1 MRQHSSPL
9 KANSLEN
16 KDVSAEQ
23 KQKKRAHHAIT
34 IVANTQNELLI
45 FYQLCAVLIF
55 LNVSSSL
62 FQVCYGQ
69 LSAPKTRNFK
79 CNSDGCCD
87 QHEWCRFWASIGE
100 CRSNM
105 EWMNDN
111 CQIACASCRRSHT
124 PQLAL
129 PHPPPR
135 IQPKSQTSS
144 SREHSLKQPVQNQGT
159 VQRGKVRA
167 GNGGSCAQIAE
178 NPESAAEQLTSSGLL
193 QTIEDVSSR
202 QTLSL
207 DDITRAVSSGCVP
220 ELTLPE
226 CSRLL
231 CFHLA
236 YRSMDGS
243 CNNLKRPLLGA
254 SFRAYLRHLPAQ
266 YEDASNIRRP
276 TPREASRLL
285 LASSQ
290 MNSHEQLNSLV
301 MQWGQF
307 ISHDMARTTLHP
319 TANCGTCDV
328 IPSKCIPVTI
338 SSKDT
343 NDAFR
348 QKVCLKI
355 SRSVPVCGTGNPS
368 RPREQ
373 LNENTAFV
381 DGSQIYGSSNRD
393 LQKFRDGRTGM
404 LKMSSFNNLLVLPFD
419 ESRCTSLSSCAA
431 SFSAAI
437 SRFIKFLGL
446 SSMHILFA
454 REHNRIVR
462 ALQNLNSAW
471 SGDRLFQEARKIVG
485 AQIQVIL
492 YHEFLPRILGSSFE
506 RLIGPY
512 RGYDP
517 QVDPSVSNEFTTS
530 AYRFGHGMILLRN
543 KVVNIWE
550 QYPRLSENG
559 QPIVQGSFIFGD
571 GIFKSQKILFEGGID
586 PILRG
591 LWNTPL
597 KKPHGMTPSITER
610 MFGSTDLGSLNIM
623 RGRDHGIPS
632 YNKWRQFCGMEHIG
646 SFDLLN
652 AQVSDENLR
661 KTLAAIY
668 TSPDDL
674 DLYVGGMLEDSV
686 IGGLVGPTLAC
697 IIGDQFKRTRDGDRL
712 VINHK
717 IVHIHNEESWH
728 FYFSTT
734 WKRLKGQGNMAR
746 ILCDNGDRISQVP
759 VHAFML
765 PQSGGL
771 MEQCGGIARI
781 DLTKWRE

>member
-1 MRQHSSPL
+1 MQQSALNQTISTSIITISGRQ
-9 KANSLEN
+9 N
-16 KDVSAEQ
+16 Q
-23 KQKKRAHHAIT
+23 KRRIQQVAIT
-34 IVANTQNELLI
+34 NNRQGENCRLSKV
-45 FYQLCAVLIF
+45 FIF
-55 LNVSSSL
+55 LMVAML
-62 FQVCYGQ
+62 FQECYGQ
-69 LSAPKTRNFK
+69 LSAPRTSRFK
-79 CNSDGCCD
+79 CLSNGCCD

-100 CRSNM
+100 CRANI
-105 EWMNDN
+105 EWMNEN
-111 CQIACASCRRSHT
+111 CQLACATCRSNSA
-124 PQLAL
+124 PLATL
-129 PHPPPR
+129 VHPPPR
-135 IQPKSQTSS
+135 IQPTSPSVVHATNSQSPVSSS
-144 SREHSLKQPVQNQGT
+144 SRETSFKAPVQKQGT
-159 VQRGKVRA
+159 VQRGKGA
-167 GNGGSCAQIAE
+167 SSCAEIADKTE
-178 NPESAAEQLTSSGLL
+178 NAAEQLASSGLL
-193 QTIEDVSSR
+193 QAVEDVAGR
-202 QTLSL
+202 QILSL
-207 DDITRAVSSGCVP
+207 DDITRAVPSGCVP
-220 ELTLPE
+220 ELNSLE
-226 CSRLL
+226 CSRSL

-236 YRSMDGS
+236 YRSMDGT

-266 YEDASNIRRP
+266 YEDGFSEPVSSTSARRP

-290 MNSHEQLNSLV
+290 MHAHEQLNSLL

-328 IPSKCIPVTI
+328 IPSKCVPVTI
-338 SSKDT
+338 SNKDT

-348 QKVCLKI
+348 QKGCLKI
-355 SRSVPVCGTGNPS
+355 SRAVPVCGTGNPS

-381 DGSQIYGSSNRD
+381 DGSQIYGSSSRD

-404 LKMSSFNNLLVLPFD
+404 LKMSSFNNLMVLPFD
-419 ESRCTSLSSCAA
+419 EGRCASVSSCSA
-431 SFSAAI
+431 SFSAGDIRANL
-437 SRFIKFLGL
+437 FLGL

-454 REHNRIVR
+454 REHNRLVR
-462 ALQNLNSAW
+462 ALQGLNPGW

-485 AQIQVIL
+485 AQIQAIL
-492 YHEFLPRILGSSFE
+492 YREFLPRILGSFFE

-530 AYRFGHGMILLRN
+530 AYRFGHGMIL
-543 KVVNIWE
+543 E

-559 QPIVQGSFIFGD
+559 QPIVQGSFVFGD

-597 KKPHGMTPSITER
+597 KKPHGMTPAITEK

-632 YNKWRQFCGMEHIG
+632 YNKWRNFCGMEPIR
-646 SFDLLN
+646 SFD
-652 AQVSDENLR
+652 QMSVHISDENVR
-661 KTLAAIY
+661 KVLAENY
-668 TSPDDL
+668 PSPDDL
-674 DLYVGGMLEDSV
+674 DLYVGGMIEDPV

-697 IIGDQFKRTRDGDRL
+697 IISDQFKRTRDGDR
-712 VINHK
+712 
-717 IVHIHNEESWH
+717 
-728 FYFSTT
+728 FYFENPGIFSATQLEEIKKT
-734 WKRLKGQGNMAR
+734 SMAR

-765 PQSGGL
+765 PQSGGGI
-771 MEQCGGIARI
+771 EQCNSITRM
-781 DLTKWRE
+781 DLAKWRE